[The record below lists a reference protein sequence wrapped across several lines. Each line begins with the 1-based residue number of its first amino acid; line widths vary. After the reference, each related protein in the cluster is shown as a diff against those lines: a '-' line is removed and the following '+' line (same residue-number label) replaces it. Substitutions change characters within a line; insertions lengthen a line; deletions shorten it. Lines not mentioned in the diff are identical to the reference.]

1 MEELRPRLG
10 CGLFEA
16 VVGNQRRWLWRR
28 RGIAGLCGRTAWV
41 RFWAL
46 RGEAALVFCVV
57 WLGGRRRRG
66 QLGLKAGGGR
76 RGGGAWQR
84 TAERLG
90 VEGKG
95 WAVGEAKE
103 EREEAGLGMAGV
115 GFGIFFWSRL
125 RGRVRRNKVESGT
138 NGDLENLK
146 VS

>member
-1 MEELRPRLG
+1 M
-10 CGLFEA
+10 CGVAGWKKEA
-16 VVGNQRRWLWRR
+16 G
-28 RGIAGLCGRTAWV
+28 TAWAKGW
-41 RFWAL
+41 RW
-46 RGEAALVFCVV
+46 EA
-57 WLGGRRRRG
+57 
-66 QLGLKAGGGR
+66 
-76 RGGGAWQR
+76 GGGAWQR

-125 RGRVRRNKVESGT
+125 SGT